1 MLRKIIGG
9 IKSLTRSLKG
19 KPSEPK
25 TGGAHG
31 RATQQSKGGHGH
43 ASGSRSHA
51 GAARPA
57 DKAPRAE
64 RAHGTGPRAGGA
76 SREEPRRHE
85 GGRSEH
91 GRSESPRSARSEHG
105 HGESP
110 RGARSEHG
118 RGESPRGAR
127 SDHGHGGRG
136 HGGGRLR
143 ERGAPAP
150 RRDYEESH
158 AAPLVD
164 LPPVPEI
171 DAEHTFFKLGL
182 RKEVVAAVVE
192 KGYSEPTPIQ
202 ERAIP
207 LILSGRDLIGTAQTG
222 TGKTAAFALPIL
234 HQLGTHGRCR
244 CLILE
249 PTRELALQVEEAFRN
264 YGKFTGLRVAVI
276 YGGVGYGKQR
286 EEVQRGVD
294 VIVATPGRLLDLLG
308 DGTITLGDLQ
318 VLVLDE
324 VDRMLDMGFLPD
336 VRRIIRHVPAQR
348 QTLLFSATLPPEIQ
362 GLAQSVLTNPDTIE
376 IGIRSSPADTIDHAF
391 YPVVAAQKF
400 DLLSTLLERTEYKSV
415 IVFTRTKI
423 GADKIAHRLHALG
436 HTTGVMH
443 ADRSQRERTEALDG
457 FKSGKFQMLIATDL
471 AARGLDIRSVSH
483 VINYDMPENP
493 EDYVH
498 RIGRTGR
505 ANTEGDAYTLM
516 TEDDIRNA
524 RSIER
529 LIGRPVPRR
538 KIENFNYTY
547 SALFEEREKA
557 EAAPKTVSRLSRGRR

>member
-9 IKSLTRSLKG
+9 LKSITRSLKG

-25 TGGAHG
+25 TAGAHSPAKQP
-31 RATQQSKGGHGH
+31 RKGGHGEGQV
-43 ASGSRSHA
+43 SGGARSHG
-51 GAARPA
+51 GARHGERGPRSERPA
-57 DKAPRAE
+57 
-64 RAHGTGPRAGGA
+64 GG
-76 SREEPRRHE
+76 REESHRHE
-85 GGRSEH
+85 GGR
-91 GRSESPRSARSEHG
+91 
-105 HGESP
+105 
-110 RGARSEHG
+110 
-118 RGESPRGAR
+118 RGESARG
-127 SDHGHGGRG
+127 GHGGRG

-143 ERGAPAP
+143 ERAPAP
-150 RRDYEESH
+150 RRDYAEDH
-158 AAPLVD
+158 AAPLPVD
-164 LPPVPEI
+164 LPPMPEVPA
-171 DAEHTFFKLGL
+171 DHAFFGLGL
-182 RKEVVAAVVE
+182 RKEVVAAVFE
-192 KGYSEPTPIQ
+192 KGYAEPTPIQ
-202 ERAIP
+202 ARAIP
-207 LILSGRDLIGTAQTG
+207 LVLGGRDLIGTAQTG

-234 HQLGTHGRCR
+234 HRLGAHGGCR

-249 PTRELALQVEEAFRN
+249 PTRELALQVDEAFRN
-264 YGKFTGLRVAVI
+264 YGKFTGLRVAVV

-286 EEVQRGVD
+286 EEIQRGVD

-308 DGTITLGDLQ
+308 DGTVRLGDLE

-336 VRRIIRHVPAQR
+336 VRRIIRHVPAKR

-362 GLAQSVLTNPDTIE
+362 GLAQSVLTEPETIE
-376 IGIRSSPADTIDHAF
+376 IGIRSSPADTVDHAF

-436 HTTGVMH
+436 LKSGVMH
-443 ADRSQRERTEALDG
+443 SDRSQRERTEALDG
-457 FKSGKFQMLIATDL
+457 FKSGKFPMLVATDL
-471 AARGLDIRSVSH
+471 AARGLDIRGVSH

-505 ANTEGDAYTLM
+505 ANSEGDAYTLM
-516 TEDDIRNA
+516 TEEDLRNA
-524 RSIER
+524 RAIER

-538 KIENFNYTY
+538 KIENFNYIY
-547 SALFEEREKA
+547 SALFEGQEKA
-557 EAAPKTVSRLSRGRR
+557 EAAPKMVSRLSRGRR

>member
-9 IKSLTRSLKG
+9 LKSLTRSLKG

-25 TGGAHG
+25 TGGTRSH
-31 RATQQSKGGHGH
+31 ATHTSKGGAGH
-43 ASGSRSHA
+43 APAAKSH
-51 GAARPA
+51 GAAPRPA
-57 DKAPRAE
+57 AK
-64 RAHGTGPRAGGA
+64 GPRHESAQGPRSGGGA
-76 SREEPRRHE
+76 REESRRHE
-85 GGRSEH
+85 GGGRSEH
-91 GRSESPRSARSEHG
+91 S
-105 HGESP
+105 
-110 RGARSEHG
+110 RGGS
-118 RGESPRGAR
+118 
-127 SDHGHGGRG
+127 HGGRQGGGSHGGGYGGAG
-136 HGGGRLR
+136 HGGGGRLR
-143 ERGAPAP
+143 ERGAPP

-164 LPPVPEI
+164 LPPLPAIDPEH
-171 DAEHTFFKLGL
+171 AFLKLGL
-182 RKEVVAAVVE
+182 RNEVVAAVAE
-192 KGYSEPTPIQ
+192 KGYTEPTPIQ
-202 ERAIP
+202 ARAIP
-207 LILSGRDLIGTAQTG
+207 LVLSGRDLIGTAQTG

-234 HQLGTHGRCR
+234 HKLGGHGSCR

-264 YGKFTGLRVAVI
+264 YGKFTGLRVAVV

-286 EEVQRGVD
+286 EELQRGVD

-308 DGTITLGDLQ
+308 DGTCKLGDLE

-336 VRRIIRHVPAQR
+336 VRRIIRHVPGKR

-362 GLAQSVLTNPDTIE
+362 GLAQSVLTEPETIE
-376 IGIRSSPADTIDHAF
+376 IGIRSSPAETVDHAF

-423 GADKIAHRLHALG
+423 GADRIAHRLHALG
-436 HTTGVMH
+436 HKTGVMH
-443 ADRSQRERTEALDG
+443 ADRSQRERTEALEG
-457 FKSGKFQMLIATDL
+457 FKTGKFQMLIATDL
-471 AARGLDIRSVSH
+471 AARGLDIRSVTH

-505 ANTEGDAYTLM
+505 ANSEGDAYTLM
-516 TEDDIRNA
+516 TEEDIRNA
-524 RSIER
+524 RAIER
-529 LIGRPVPRR
+529 LINRPVPRR

-557 EAAPKTVSRLSRGRR
+557 EAAPKVVSRLSRGRR

>member
-9 IKSLTRSLKG
+9 LKSLGRSLKG
-19 KPSEPK
+19 KSPDALPV
-25 TGGAHG
+25 GARGHS
-31 RATQQSKGGHGH
+31 AHPAKGGH
-43 ASGSRSHA
+43 SRPA
-51 GAARPA
+51 AAKVQGGPARPA
-57 DKAPRAE
+57 ERGPREE
-64 RAHGTGPRAGGA
+64 RARADRPHSERAPGERSSSERGHADRPHGDRGHSGRTGGTH
-76 SREEPRRHE
+76 REEPRRSE
-85 GGRSEH
+85 GGGYGAGSRS
-91 GRSESPRSARSEHG
+91 SAGSG
-105 HGESP
+105 GSF
-110 RGARSEHG
+110 G
-118 RGESPRGAR
+118 
-127 SDHGHGGRG
+127 GGRG
-136 HGGGRLR
+136 R
-143 ERGAPAP
+143 ERERRPAP
-150 RRDYEESH
+150 PRSFEESH
-158 AAPLVD
+158 AAPLVE
-164 LPPVPEI
+164 LPPLPAIDPEHI
-171 DAEHTFFKLGL
+171 FLKLGL
-182 RKEVVAAVVE
+182 RPEVVAAVVE
-192 KGYSEPTPIQ
+192 KGYSQPTPIQ

-207 LILSGRDLIGTAQTG
+207 LVLSGRDLIGTAQTG

-234 HQLGTHGRCR
+234 HRLGAHGACR

-264 YGKFTGLRVAVI
+264 YGKFTGLRVAVV

-308 DGTITLGDLQ
+308 DGTIKLGDLQ
-318 VLVLDE
+318 TLVLDE

-376 IGIRSSPADTIDHAF
+376 IGIRSAPADTIDHAF

-400 DLLSTLLERTEYKSV
+400 ELLSTLLERTEYKSV
-415 IVFTRTKI
+415 IVFTRTKV
-423 GADKIAHRLHALG
+423 GADRIAHRLHALG
-436 HTTGVMH
+436 HKTGVMH

-457 FKSGKFQMLIATDL
+457 FKTGKFQMLIATDL
-471 AARGLDIRSVSH
+471 AARGLDIRSVTH
-483 VINYDMPENP
+483 VVNYDMPENP

-524 RSIER
+524 RAIER
-529 LIGRPVPRR
+529 LIGRLVPRR
-538 KIENFNYTY
+538 KIDNFNYLF

-557 EAAPKTVSRLSRGRR
+557 DAAPKTVSRLSRGRR

>member
-9 IKSLTRSLKG
+9 LKSLGRSLKG
-19 KPSEPK
+19 KSPDALP
-25 TGGAHG
+25 GGARGHSG
-31 RATQQSKGGHGH
+31 HPAKGGHSRP
-43 ASGSRSHA
+43 AAAKVQSGP
-51 GAARPA
+51 ARPA
-57 DKAPRAE
+57 GRGTSEERARAE
-64 RAHGTGPRAGGA
+64 STRGERSHSEHGHADRPHGDRGHAGRSGGGY
-76 SREEPRRHE
+76 REEPRR
-85 GGRSEH
+85 
-91 GRSESPRSARSEHG
+91 SES
-105 HGESP
+105 
-110 RGARSEHG
+110 
-118 RGESPRGAR
+118 
-127 SDHGHGGRG
+127 GGRG
-136 HGGGRLR
+136 AGPRSGGSTGGSFGGGRGRDR
-143 ERGAPAP
+143 ERRPAPA
-150 RRDYEESH
+150 RSFEESH
-158 AAPLVD
+158 AAPLVE
-164 LPPVPEI
+164 LPPLPAIDPEHI
-171 DAEHTFFKLGL
+171 FLKLGL
-182 RKEVVAAVVE
+182 RPEVVAAVVE
-192 KGYSEPTPIQ
+192 KGYSQPTPIQ

-207 LILSGRDLIGTAQTG
+207 LVLSGRDLIGTAQTG

-234 HQLGTHGRCR
+234 HRLGAHGACR

-264 YGKFTGLRVAVI
+264 YGKFTGLRVAVV

-308 DGTITLGDLQ
+308 DGTIKLGDLQ
-318 VLVLDE
+318 TLVLDE

-376 IGIRSSPADTIDHAF
+376 IGIRSAPADTIDHAF

-400 DLLSTLLERTEYKSV
+400 ELLSTLLERTEYKSV
-415 IVFTRTKI
+415 IVFTRTKV
-423 GADKIAHRLHALG
+423 GADRIAHRLHALG
-436 HTTGVMH
+436 HKTGVMH

-457 FKSGKFQMLIATDL
+457 FKTGKFQMLIATDL
-471 AARGLDIRSVSH
+471 AARGLDIRSVTH
-483 VINYDMPENP
+483 VVNYDMPENP

-524 RSIER
+524 RAIER
-529 LIGRPVPRR
+529 LIGRLVPRR
-538 KIENFNYTY
+538 KIENFNYLF

-557 EAAPKTVSRLSRGRR
+557 DAAPKTVSRLSRGRR